1 MLLLDFFRTL
11 VWFIY
16 FFGYMLLHMGDL
28 KAAEAARSAED
39 WETVRNATDQHVM
52 KWCST
57 LLKLA
62 GARVTVTGKENIP
75 EGHAVYVANHR
86 SYYDIPL
93 VLTSLDYPHG
103 ILAKAS
109 TEKIPLVHRWMD
121 LLGCVYVQRDDVRA
135 SMRALNQATAWTK
148 AGNSFTIFPEG
159 TRNDGPE
166 GTTIEFKAGAFRIAT
181 KAGVPIVPVVLH
193 NARNL
198 MENNH
203 YLMHP
208 SAIEV
213 HILPAIDS
221 SGMTK
226 DELKELPDKVRALIN
241 ADLEAAHETAD

>member
-1 MLLLDFFRTL
+1 MIILDFFRTII
-11 VWFIY
+11 WFGY

-28 KAAEAARSAED
+28 KAAEAAKEAGD
-39 WETVRNATDQHVM
+39 WETVRKATDKHVM
-52 KWCST
+52 TWCST
-57 LLKLA
+57 LLRLS
-62 GARVTVTGKENIP
+62 GAKITVTGRENIP
-75 EGHAVYVANHR
+75 DGHAVYVANHR
-86 SYYDIPL
+86 SYYDIPI

-159 TRNDGPE
+159 TRNQGPE

-181 KAGVPIVPVVLH
+181 KAGVPIVPVAMHRV
-193 NARNL
+193 RDL

-208 SAIEV
+208 AKVEV
-213 HILPAIDS
+213 HIFPPIDPA
-221 SGMTK
+221 GMS
-226 DELKELPDKVRALIN
+226 KEEQKALPDKVREIIT
-241 ADLEAAHETAD
+241 ADLEAANEKAD